1 MNVKSTISER
11 IKTVRGTNTQKEFA
25 DRLGITQRAVVNY
38 ESLGR
43 TPKGAVLKKIC
54 EEFGV
59 SEQWLLTGTGPMY
72 SLGALHDAGKKH
84 EVFQQR
90 LSHIH
95 TDVGDMSPT
104 SPERITEQPDIYNK
118 NINTMGD
125 MSPVLE
131 LAQRCLQLGQENAD
145 LLRHNADLRVEIER
159 LRRDLE
165 RRDMRIRDL
174 EREVA
179 ELREAQKGASRL
191 GAGLEGAAG

>member
-95 TDVGDMSPT
+95 TDVGGM
-104 SPERITEQPDIYNK
+104 
-118 NINTMGD
+118 
-125 MSPVLE
+125 
-131 LAQRCLQLGQENAD
+131 
-145 LLRHNADLRVEIER
+145 
-159 LRRDLE
+159 
-165 RRDMRIRDL
+165 
-174 EREVA
+174 
-179 ELREAQKGASRL
+179 
-191 GAGLEGAAG
+191 

>member
-1 MNVKSTISER
+1 MNEKSTISER
-11 IKTVRGTNTQKEFA
+11 IKIIRGTNTQKEFA

-43 TPKGAVLKKIC
+43 IPKGAVLKKIC
-54 EEFGV
+54 EKFGV

-84 EVFQQR
+84 EAFQQR

-95 TDVGDMSPT
+95 TDV
-104 SPERITEQPDIYNK
+104 
-118 NINTMGD
+118 GD

-191 GAGLEGAAG
+191 GAGVAGSAG

>member
-1 MNVKSTISER
+1 
-11 IKTVRGTNTQKEFA
+11 
-25 DRLGITQRAVVNY
+25 
-38 ESLGR
+38 
-43 TPKGAVLKKIC
+43 
-54 EEFGV
+54 
-59 SEQWLLTGTGPMY
+59 MY

-84 EVFQQR
+84 EAFQQR

-104 SPERITEQPDIYNK
+104 SSERIAEQADIYNK

-191 GAGLEGAAG
+191 GAGVAESAG